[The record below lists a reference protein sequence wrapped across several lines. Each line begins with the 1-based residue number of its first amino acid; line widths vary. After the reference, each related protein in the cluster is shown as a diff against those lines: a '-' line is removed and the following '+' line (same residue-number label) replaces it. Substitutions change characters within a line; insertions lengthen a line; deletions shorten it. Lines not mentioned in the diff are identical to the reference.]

1 MVANYPDLKL
11 YIAGEWRQADGQ
23 PVINP
28 ADESTLATVPHA
40 SRADLDGRAGCRRT
54 GIQNV
59 VAHRTCQAGRDHP
72 QGHAPHA

>member
-28 ADESTLATVPHA
+28 ADESTLATRWLPPNWD
-40 SRADLDGRAGCRRT
+40 SKRGRA
-54 GIQNV
+54 
-59 VAHRTCQAGRDHP
+59 
-72 QGHAPHA
+72 PHLSSGPRPSSRPCTSCVSTWKRWPLR

>member
-28 ADESTLATVPHA
+28 ADESILGHRPAREP
-40 SRADLDGRAGCRRT
+40 RRS
-54 GIQNV
+54 G
-59 VAHRTCQAGRDHP
+59 
-72 QGHAPHA
+72 

>member
-28 ADESTLATVPHA
+28 ADESTLATRSA
-40 SRADLDGRAGCRRT
+40 AGRRT
-54 GIQNV
+54 GI
-59 VAHRTCQAGRDHP
+59 
-72 QGHAPHA
+72 